1 MGIEVAVGTEE
12 SLKNAAEKMP
22 DFRTMEEAAAY
33 ILGFLDSAKEKGEDT
48 AVLYYTAP
56 SGKPSDQFSSINRFE
71 KPIVEY
77 LRTHDAPETVRIVC
91 DSEDTA
97 RLCKVVYNMY
107 YADSKKARIDDDQW
121 D

>member
-12 SLKNAAEKMP
+12 NLKNAAGKMP

-33 ILGFLDSAKEKGEDT
+33 IRGFLDSAKKKGEEP

-56 SGKPSDQFSSINRFE
+56 GGKPSEQFSSINRFE

-77 LRTHDAPETVRIVC
+77 LRTHDAPKTVRIVC
-91 DSEDTA
+91 DSEETA
-97 RLCKVVYNMY
+97 RFCKVVYNMY
-107 YADSKKARIDDDQW
+107 YADSKEERIEDAQW